1 MDRDNGLSAVIYA
14 LLAFHT
20 LGGLITIY
28 IWLRSATTVLTVL
41 SAWGLRR
48 KRAKDPR
55 SFAAPSLV
63 SRLFVVPW
71 GRAGLLYVVVAPI
84 VMSILALLGSDR
96 FARRW
101 GPVAIM
107 LGPLAYVVDRALRSR
122 RSGRSGSIAR

>member
-1 MDRDNGLSAVIYA
+1 
-14 LLAFHT
+14 
-20 LGGLITIY
+20 
-28 IWLRSATTVLTVL
+28 VLTVL

-84 VMSILALLGSDR
+84 VMSILALLGSDG

-122 RSGRSGSIAR
+122 RSGRSGSTAR